1 MQMPD
6 PVFEGCKN
14 VTWICFSCGIP
25 NFSTTL
31 FETHLADSV
40 ATSLATENSYSILS
54 DVPGKQTTS
63 PSLGSLLSPNSY
75 SSISLDNSI
84 GSPQHTS
91 SPLKPSQ
98 NQPHRPDKRKN
109 TMRIMTVNLQS
120 LRAKRS
126 TFWLLLT
133 ESDPDIIIGCETWL
147 HPGIFE
153 REVIPVG
160 YNIISRRDRTQDHH
174 GGVIIIAKD
183 GIVGSEVNIQTS
195 IEFTA
200 ASFECIGKQPL
211 IVGALYR
218 PPNSNQSYIE
228 ELANNI
234 RDLQDPQ
241 FGYLEMLTYQT

>member
-1 MQMPD
+1 VSSIRILRSGDCHPNPGPVYKFPCGVCQKPCKTNQKCIACDTCDTWYHTKCMQMPD

-75 SSISLDNSI
+75 SSVSLDNSI

-91 SPLKPSQ
+91 SQLKTSQ
-98 NQPHRPDKRKN
+98 IQPHRPDQRKN
-109 TMRIMTVNLQS
+109 TMRFLTVNFQS

-126 TFWLLLT
+126 TF
-133 ESDPDIIIGCETWL
+133 
-147 HPGIFE
+147 
-153 REVIPVG
+153 
-160 YNIISRRDRTQDHH
+160 
-174 GGVIIIAKD
+174 
-183 GIVGSEVNIQTS
+183 
-195 IEFTA
+195 
-200 ASFECIGKQPL
+200 
-211 IVGALYR
+211 
-218 PPNSNQSYIE
+218 
-228 ELANNI
+228 
-234 RDLQDPQ
+234 
-241 FGYLEMLTYQT
+241 